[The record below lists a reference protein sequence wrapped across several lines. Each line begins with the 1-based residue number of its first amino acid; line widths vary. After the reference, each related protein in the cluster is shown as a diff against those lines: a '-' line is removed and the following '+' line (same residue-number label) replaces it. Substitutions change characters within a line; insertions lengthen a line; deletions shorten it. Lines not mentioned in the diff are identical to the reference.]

1 MIYDNWIK
9 RFGFNTAIK
18 IAKSIAV
25 YDINDLHGSNVVFD
39 DSGVIKLADFAGY
52 SECDHWYEV

>member
-1 MIYDNWIK
+1 MIYNNWIK
-9 RFGFNTAIK
+9 RFGFDTAIR

-39 DSGVIKLADFAGY
+39 DSGVIKLGCIY
-52 SECDHWYEV
+52 IGIEL